1 MQSIILKPIRAVQY
15 TPSNPTLKSLFTQV
29 QHLVSHQ
36 QYDLV
41 VDLLNRARHDPAYSR
56 CKVNWDKLMASHL
69 PYIRS
74 PHVWF

>member
-15 TPSNPTLKSLFTQV
+15 TPSNPTLKALFTQV

-36 QYDLV
+36 QFDLV
-41 VDLLNRARHDPAYSR
+41 VDLLTQAKHNLAYSK
-56 CKVNWDKLMASHL
+56 CKVNWDRVIASHL

-74 PHVWF
+74 PHT